1 MKKVFR
7 LSAVLLV
14 VAFLFTFT
22 SCAPKDAAAGR
33 EKMEGKGYAVAT
45 EGSVIPAALK
55 LLGVEGVES
64 VLTCSKTTDDKKV
77 ESLVAILFAEKS
89 QAKDSSSKVQDYAKK
104 NGYESGVVVA
114 GKWVIYGSDQ
124 AVKDFK

>member
-7 LSAVLLV
+7 LSSILLV
-14 VAFLFTFT
+14 VAFLFTLV

-33 EKMEGKGYAVAT
+33 KKMEGKGYTVAT
-45 EGSVIPAALK
+45 DGTGIPAALK
-55 LLGVEGVES
+55 ILRVEGVETF
-64 VLTCSKTTDDKKV
+64 LTCSKSKDDKTV

-89 QAKDSSSKVQDYAKK
+89 QAKKASSKVEEYVKN